1 MTNRKAKS
9 NDTSK
14 NVEEEIKV
22 SPEDQAIE
30 IKDLV
35 EEPQLF
41 EVCENF
47 SKIIIKRSIL
57 TRSLQLKAAA
67 NISDPKHNEVEE
79 LLIEI

>member
-1 MTNRKAKS
+1 MPASLPMTNRKAKS

-57 TRSLQLKAAA
+57 TRSL
-67 NISDPKHNEVEE
+67 
-79 LLIEI
+79 

>member
-57 TRSLQLKAAA
+57 TRSL
-67 NISDPKHNEVEE
+67 
-79 LLIEI
+79 